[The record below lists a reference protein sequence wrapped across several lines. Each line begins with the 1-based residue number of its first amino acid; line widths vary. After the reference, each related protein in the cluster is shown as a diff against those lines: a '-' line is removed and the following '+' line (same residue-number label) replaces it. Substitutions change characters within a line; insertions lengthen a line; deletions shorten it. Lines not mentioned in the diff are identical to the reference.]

1 MKNKYSIIQSTRM
14 KKDLKNNFSKEIYED
29 LKDKKI
35 YLELL
40 EKEINDIF
48 SSKDFTS
55 KEKNHIY
62 ELTNE
67 SFWKWKLNIDK
78 K

>member
-1 MKNKYSIIQSTRM
+1 MQLAQKL
-14 KKDLKNNFSKEIYED
+14 KKEKRFKNNFSKEIYED

-40 EKEINDIF
+40 EKEISDIF

-55 KEKNHIY
+55 KEKIRLY

-67 SFWKWKLNIDK
+67 SFWKWKLTIDK

>member
-1 MKNKYSIIQSTRM
+1 MRATLWLP

-40 EKEINDIF
+40 EKEISDIF